1 MTTVTSLG
9 RNYNDLNQY
18 PVFPWVLTDYNSQTL
33 DLKDPKVYRDFSK
46 VGCIATGVP
55 KPASIA
61 EVSLQLTSFKS
72 ESNSCLMWPVFKS
85 I

>member
-9 RNYNDLNQY
+9 RSYNDLNQY

-55 KPASIA
+55 KPVSIA